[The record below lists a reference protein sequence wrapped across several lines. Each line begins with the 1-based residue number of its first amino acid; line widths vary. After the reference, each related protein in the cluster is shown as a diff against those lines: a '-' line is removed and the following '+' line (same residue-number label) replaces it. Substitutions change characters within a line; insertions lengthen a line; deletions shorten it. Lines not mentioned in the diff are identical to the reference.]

1 MKISSN
7 YLNKILS
14 FLIILFLPAMITGPL
29 IPEILMNVS
38 ILIFLILVFSEKK
51 FYYFK
56 NVYSYFFLLFYIYIN
71 IRSLFVDDLFFSLKS
86 TLFYFRFYIFSLAIW
101 FTMETNKNF
110 LKKFVITLLS
120 ITIFLIIDGIIQYK
134 FGANL
139 LGWEKYHPTRV
150 SSFFGDELIFGNYL
164 SRSLSIAI
172 GLYVFL
178 NFDNFN
184 FNKTLFLFF
193 FICLTYLG
201 ILISGDRTGFYLSL
215 LFLPFLLSLKKIDY
229 LKNKI
234 IPIII
239 IFLSI
244 ISFTILVN
252 EDLKKRLIVSTF
264 KSIITF
270 DKIEKIPF
278 IPLKKDKFE
287 LTIFTPNHEVHVK
300 TALNMFKHNKIF
312 GVGVKQYRKLCKDD
326 KYFVNRHSC
335 VTHPHNTYA
344 QFLAELGIIGFI
356 FISIFFI
363 FILYKIYKS
372 IFFEKNNNIYFLNI
386 IILGGIFINL
396 FPLAPSGNFFN
407 NWTSMLFYAPL
418 GFYFFTENKI
428 RQIN

>member
-150 SSFFGDELIFGNYL
+150 SSFFGDEKILGSFLANT
-164 SRSLSIAI
+164 SRCHHWEINKFVISLTVPPSIGVKSRHRAIESAAQSLNWRFIIVRVSWLAASSGANLRASRPASLLLVFYRASLSA
-172 GLYVFL
+172 
-178 NFDNFN
+178 
-184 FNKTLFLFF
+184 
-193 FICLTYLG
+193 
-201 ILISGDRTGFYLSL
+201 RPASL
-215 LFLPFLLSLKKIDY
+215 LLVFDSARPASL
-229 LKNKI
+229 
-234 IPIII
+234 
-239 IFLSI
+239 
-244 ISFTILVN
+244 T
-252 EDLKKRLIVSTF
+252 
-264 KSIITF
+264 
-270 DKIEKIPF
+270 
-278 IPLKKDKFE
+278 
-287 LTIFTPNHEVHVK
+287 H
-300 TALNMFKHNKIF
+300 AL
-312 GVGVKQYRKLCKDD
+312 
-326 KYFVNRHSC
+326 
-335 VTHPHNTYA
+335 A
-344 QFLAELGIIGFI
+344 A
-356 FISIFFI
+356 
-363 FILYKIYKS
+363 
-372 IFFEKNNNIYFLNI
+372 
-386 IILGGIFINL
+386 
-396 FPLAPSGNFFN
+396 A
-407 NWTSMLFYAPL
+407 
-418 GFYFFTENKI
+418 
-428 RQIN
+428 